1 MERLELERRL
11 LAALFLW
18 PRRIELEPRHFLAPE
33 HGALFEIINDAAEL
47 YPPAEVP
54 DDSLGFDD
62 SFLVVVVAL
71 ARDYVVQ
78 GYVTSHVA
86 HAGAWS
92 AWVRRYVVHELLT
105 QPAARAAIGRLV
117 AEVRQCPRCGR

>member
-33 HGALFEIINDAAEL
+33 HGALFQIIADAGEL
-47 YPPAEVP
+47 YPPAFVP
-54 DDSLGFDD
+54 DDSLGFDEA
-62 SFLVVVVAL
+62 FLTVVTAL
-71 ARDYVVQ
+71 ARDHVTQ
-78 GYVTSHVA
+78 GFVASHVF
-86 HAGAWS
+86 HAGQWA
-92 AWVRRYVVHELLT
+92 AWVRRYIVHELLAR
-105 QPAARAAIGRLV
+105 PAARAAIDRLT